1 MSDKDWA
8 DAWNN
13 NQIGFHQSQTN
24 AYLAAHGKAVW
35 GDTPSRVLVP
45 LCGKSLDMV
54 YLAQTAEHVVGVEF
68 VDKAVQ
74 DFFTEQGLDAEVTS
88 EPLQRYD
95 AGNYTLF
102 AADFFNITPEHTGKI
117 DAVFDRAS
125 MVALDADTRTRYAKH
140 MTELLQPGTKMLLVT
155 FEYDQ
160 NTMAGPPFAILPDEV
175 EQHYGD
181 AFSIEILERRDFNN
195 DMMRSRG
202 ASTFDATAYSLIRQQ
217 I

>member
-35 GDTPSRVLVP
+35 GDTPGRVLVP

-74 DFFTEQGLDAEVTS
+74 DFFTEQGLDAEVT
-88 EPLQRYD
+88 
-95 AGNYTLF
+95 
-102 AADFFNITPEHTGKI
+102 PEHTGKI

-140 MTELLQPGTKMLLVT
+140 MTDLLEPGTKMLLVT